1 MATQNTFDFGDQQAA
16 TKSLKKI
23 GQLMQRAGQPVVSS
37 SFDQKIKRT
46 SGVSYREAMLTLASG
61 QTITMRVTQSGDVFQ
76 VLLNGQVKPIKNA
89 GDQIRAVGE
98 IAKLAEAN
106 QAAFQKKQA
115 RVKTELP
122 KGIKT
127 AAPKMEVAL
136 QARVSELDAQI
147 AERQQ
152 QVAELK
158 TELGDEAADGAG
170 SAQPGAMVDAANFT
184 AMRGHVANG
193 TRIKFKGGMTLTLK
207 STMTGWELVDAGGVR
222 LGQPLSSAAA
232 VEAYIAQLDS
242 SGIYDSVG
250 MQPAGFP
257 MKWHDGKMYNR
268 DQFNLEPTDE
278 HGEMPPAWVL
288 KDGAVPVDHPS
299 LDDTTLDAAR
309 KHNQK
314 DYAFYVVVGSKIES
328 GWSFD
333 EDAKEHKADNMP
345 QSMKATAKVLKKAA
359 LKSKGI
365 DPDDNASWL
374 TSGALDSADL
384 AEAIDLAAQV
394 IDGTVLDGASTA
406 SAVATLRVALGV
418 VENNYPINLAAGNI
432 EQAELELENAE
443 SFRTAIAL
451 LDGTD
456 GKSEMFGADDIDY
469 PDEAKPSRAADDA
482 LKAAAEL
489 QDNLPV
495 KDSAEEEEPDGVSP
509 DQQALAL

>member
-61 QTITMRVTQSGDVFQ
+61 QTITMRVTQTGDVFQ
-76 VLLNGQVKPIKNA
+76 VLLNGQIKPIKNA

-158 TELGDEAADGAG
+158 TELGDE
-170 SAQPGAMVDAANFT
+170 V
-184 AMRGHVANG
+184 
-193 TRIKFKGGMTLTLK
+193 
-207 STMTGWELVDAGGVR
+207 
-222 LGQPLSSAAA
+222 
-232 VEAYIAQLDS
+232 LDS
-242 SGIYDSVG
+242 AGQST
-250 MQPAGFP
+250 GFP
-257 MKWHDGKMYNR
+257 KRWHDGKLYAR
-268 DQFNLEPTDE
+268 DQFELVDVDN
-278 HGEMPPAWVL
+278 HGELPPAWSL
-288 KDGAVPVDHPS
+288 KAGAVSIDEPS

-374 TSGALDSADL
+374 TSGSLDSADL

-418 VENNYPINLAAGNI
+418 VENNYPINLAEGNI
-432 EQAELELENAE
+432 EQAQLELENAE

-456 GKSEMFGADDIDY
+456 GKSEMFGADDTDY
-469 PDEAKPSRAADDA
+469 PDEAKPSRAAGDA

-495 KDSAEEEEPDGVSP
+495 NDSAEEEEPDGVSP